1 MKFHTVN
8 TITNGVLVKEYNK
21 GQRVDWRSSLVEM
34 ETGEVHREFYASG
47 VIRDFTHIAM
57 PNPIDGKM
65 SNWLYVIFT
74 DAVINGK
81 KVVEAG
87 VPVGF
92 FR

>member
-8 TITNGVLVKEYNK
+8 TVTNGVLPVEANI
-21 GQRVDWRSSLVEM
+21 GQRVEWDSTLVNYA
-34 ETGEVHREFYASG
+34 TGEQHREFSASG
-47 VIRDFTHIAM
+47 VIEQFTM
-57 PNPIDGKM
+57 IDMGNGWTWK
-65 SNWLYVIFT
+65 YVIFV

-81 KVVEAG
+81 DVVEAG

>member
-8 TITNGVLVKEYNK
+8 TIMNGVKPVEANIGQKVEWHTTLVN
-21 GQRVDWRSSLVEM
+21 L

-47 VIRDFTHIAM
+47 TLDGFTMQGM
-57 PNPIDGKM
+57 PNPINGQIDAWKYAIFVDLVIAGK
-65 SNWLYVIFT
+65 N
-74 DAVINGK
+74 
-81 KVVEAG
+81 VVEAG

>member
-8 TITNGVLVKEYNK
+8 TVTNGVLPTEANI
-21 GQRVDWRSSLVEM
+21 GQRVDWLASLFDLQ
-34 ETGEVHREFYASG
+34 TGEMHRQFYASG
-47 VIRDFTHIAM
+47 VIEQFTLIEV
-57 PNPIDGKM
+57 NGFTWK
-65 SNWLYVIFT
+65 YVIFT

-81 KVVEAG
+81 NVVEAG

>member
-8 TITNGVLVKEYNK
+8 TITNGVLVKEENI
-21 GQRVDWRSSLVEM
+21 GQRVDWIASLVDF
-34 ETGEVHREFYASG
+34 ETGEVHREFGASG
-47 VIRDFTHIAM
+47 VIEQFTL
-57 PNPIDGKM
+57 IDSGTGHPWK
-65 SNWLYVIFT
+65 YVIFV

-81 KVVEAG
+81 NVVEAG

>member
-8 TITNGVLVKEYNK
+8 TITNGVLPTEANI
-21 GQRVDWRSSLVEM
+21 GQRVDWIATLVDL
-34 ETGEVHREFYASG
+34 ETGEAHREFGASG
-47 VIRDFTHIAM
+47 VIEQFVQIPM
-57 PNPIDGKM
+57 DGGHVWK
-65 SNWLYVIFT
+65 YVIFV

-81 KVVEAG
+81 NVVEAG

>member
-8 TITNGVLVKEYNK
+8 TITNGVLPVEANR
-21 GQRVDWRSSLVEM
+21 GQRVEWVASLVDL
-34 ETGEVHREFYASG
+34 ETGASHRTFEASG
-47 VIRDFTHIAM
+47 VIDGFTILEVSGHEW
-57 PNPIDGKM
+57 K
-65 SNWLYVIFT
+65 YVIFT

-81 KVVEAG
+81 NVVEAG